1 MKITIEKNVVDFI
14 PETAAET
21 ANMEV
26 LWRKII
32 DCNGDSMKLAPIGEY
47 IPTKKN
53 QLSFVLEGGEGG
65 KTVWSDQSAAVDTT
79 YVCAVCNKYMNVKA
93 GDSVPLCCGKLMD
106 CVD

>member
-1 MKITIEKNVVDFI
+1 MKITLEKNVVDFI

-21 ANMEV
+21 ASMEV

-32 DCNGDSMKLAPIGEY
+32 DCAGDSKILAPIGEY

-53 QLSFVLEGGEGG
+53 QLSFVIEGGSGG
-65 KTVWSDQSAAVDTT
+65 KTTWSEQAAPEDTT

-93 GDSVPLCCGKLMD
+93 GGNVPLCCGNVME

>member
-21 ANMEV
+21 ASMEV

-32 DCNGDSMKLAPIGEY
+32 DCVGDSKTLAPIGEY

-53 QLSFVLEGGEGG
+53 QLSFVIEGGSGG
-65 KTVWSDQSAAVDTT
+65 KTVFSDQSAAEDTT